1 MTGIRTILFRSTS
14 FRRTSCRTALLP
26 AAAASL
32 GLLAAPA
39 PVFAEDPAP
48 AAAPAA
54 ASAPA
59 STDPNAVLSGEQI
72 EQALHHAPATTRGFT
87 TRGLSRVG
95 TAEHQQS
102 VNLNVPFESNSSA
115 LTPQASA
122 QLTQL
127 QIALTSASLGK
138 DRFIVAG
145 HTDAKGSAAY
155 NKQLSLKRAEAVR
168 SYLVAKGIDA
178 ARLDAVG
185 YGSERL
191 LTPDRPDDPSNRRVE
206 IRDLGEAPPP

>member
-1 MTGIRTILFRSTS
+1 MTRIRTTLV
-14 FRRTSCRTALLP
+14 RTARLRTALLP
-26 AAAASL
+26 AAASL

-39 PVFAEDPAP
+39 RVFAEDPAP
-48 AAAPAA
+48 ASASAP
-54 ASAPA
+54 APA

-72 EQALHHAPATTRGFT
+72 EQALHHPPATTRGFT

-155 NKQLSLKRAEAVR
+155 NKQLSLRRAEAVR

-191 LTPDRPDDPSNRRVE
+191 LTPDRPDDASNRRVE